1 MFWQCFSFR
10 TENIWSSRDSF
21 LFSMTA
27 SRFLLTQVLNSVP
40 PPCLLM
46 PFSSFLPV
54 PWKRKQLFLVR
65 VRAGGV
71 GGGEEG
77 RGEGEGGSWVSARMR
92 AVKTK
97 QTKQHSTENA
107 RSFSISVSVCLFLF
121 LFLYVCYS
129 STPKCKRF
137 HACNLAVAITKESE
151 PKNVQVTSLQVEV
164 KHLTPVLASATHSSP
179 TPTPSTSR
187 TPAHST
193 CLCLGCRSNRSVP
206 RMNKLLLTWSGY
218 LDKVMTSSIAK
229 AVKVKRREGQLDVVT
244 SFQCDDIGTVQVV
257 RVRVGRFRGD
267 NGSASA
273 RERPPAFC

>member
-1 MFWQCFSFR
+1 MGGGQNSQFGECAC
-10 TENIWSSRDSF
+10 
-21 LFSMTA
+21 A
-27 SRFLLTQVLNSVP
+27 SRKKQQHKNTQL
-40 PPCLLM
+40 
-46 PFSSFLPV
+46 
-54 PWKRKQLFLVR
+54 K
-65 VRAGGV
+65 
-71 GGGEEG
+71 
-77 RGEGEGGSWVSARMR
+77 MR
-92 AVKTK
+92 ALSLSLCLSASLPLF
-97 QTKQHSTENA
+97 QHA
-107 RSFSISVSVCLFLF
+107 
-121 LFLYVCYS
+121 CYS
-129 STPKCKRF
+129 STPKCKSKREERF
-137 HACNLAVAITKESE
+137 HARNLAVAITKEFE
-151 PKNVQVTSLQVEV
+151 PKNVQITSLQVEI
-164 KHLTPVLASATHSSP
+164 KHLTPVLPSATHSSP

-244 SFQCDDIGTVQVV
+244 SFQCDDVGTVQVV